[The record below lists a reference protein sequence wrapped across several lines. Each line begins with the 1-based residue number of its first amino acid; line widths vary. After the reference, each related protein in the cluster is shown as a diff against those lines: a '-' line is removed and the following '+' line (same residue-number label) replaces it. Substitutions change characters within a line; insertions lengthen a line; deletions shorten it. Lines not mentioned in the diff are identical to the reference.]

1 MNILDFIGVLNNV
14 LGLLLIF
21 VSIIGGLYLFF
32 IDPIR
37 RWSFF
42 GYFPTVVLALIDYD
56 TKEILTIEYEHK
68 LALDKQMPQ
77 GSIYNSDILDAVENT
92 IQRELGL
99 DLKYI
104 DLEYI
109 KELGTL
115 KSDDV
120 KRLRKFQYG
129 MLSLVPLVKGKGY
142 ILCICTVR
150 KEKVMRNHDLGVSIE
165 KADFMT
171 LNKFKEYVYSDRLK
185 TVNKARIYEKAI
197 KVIDQWLK

>member
-1 MNILDFIGVLNNV
+1 MSILEIIDALNNIIGLV
-14 LGLLLIF
+14 LILISLF
-21 VSIIGGLYLFF
+21 GGLYLFF

-42 GYFPTVVLALIDYD
+42 GYFPTVVLALIDYKS
-56 TKEILTIEYEHK
+56 KEILTIEYENK
-68 LALDKQMPQ
+68 NALDKQLPQ
-77 GSIYNSDILDAVENT
+77 GSIYNSDILNAVENT

-109 KELGTL
+109 KELGVL

-142 ILCICTVR
+142 ILCICTV
-150 KEKVMRNHDLGVSIE
+150 K
-165 KADFMT
+165 
-171 LNKFKEYVYSDRLK
+171 
-185 TVNKARIYEKAI
+185 
-197 KVIDQWLK
+197 